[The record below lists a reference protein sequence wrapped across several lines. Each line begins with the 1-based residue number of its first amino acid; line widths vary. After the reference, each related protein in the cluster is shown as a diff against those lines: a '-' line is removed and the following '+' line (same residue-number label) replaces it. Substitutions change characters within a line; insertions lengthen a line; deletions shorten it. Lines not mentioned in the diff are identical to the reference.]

1 MNRFQGSQ
9 SWFEKNQRL
18 LSERCRYANMGK
30 TPDNLPDGRVWIQL
44 EADSRTIEMRVLNS
58 A

>member
-1 MNRFQGSQ
+1 
-9 SWFEKNQRL
+9 
-18 LSERCRYANMGK
+18 MGK
-30 TPDNLPDGRVWIQL
+30 TPDDLPDGRVWIQL